1 MLDICSDMEK
11 LCPDA
16 WLMNYT
22 NPMAIITWAINDY
35 TKIKTVGLCHSVQS
49 TAANLA
55 KYMGVP
61 ANEVS
66 YWVAGINHMAW
77 FLELKWKA
85 RMLIRCCARN
95 WKTGSLFGGGCALA
109 GPDVVRAEVMKAF
122 GYLSRSPACTCRFTC
137 RTSRNGRN

>member
-66 YWVAGINHMAW
+66 SWVARHQPHGLVFGIEMEGRGCLSAAAQE
-77 FLELKWKA
+77 LEDPAVYSAAMRTGRGRMSYA
-85 RMLIRCCARN
+85 R
-95 WKTGSLFGGGCALA
+95 K
-109 GPDVVRAEVMKAF
+109 
-122 GYLSRSPACTCRFTC
+122 
-137 RTSRNGRN
+137 